1 MAKILL
7 MIQARSMKKVTKGGM
22 KTNEPLRSIQVSLN
36 RGSIWFY
43 RSYQIYKK
51 FYVRINFIKLILQ
64 KIRSS
69 TCKGERG
76 APELAKIR
84 LQIKPRQRTLMSATL
99 MSATLTNSSVDAG
112 INHIFRARRA
122 AIQND
127 HPLGGGF
134 GPARRACRFGWPQQ
148 FL

>member
-1 MAKILL
+1 M
-7 MIQARSMKKVTKGGM
+7 
-22 KTNEPLRSIQVSLN
+22 VSLN
-36 RGSIWFY
+36 RGSIRFY

-84 LQIKPRQRTLMSATL
+84 LQIK
-99 MSATLTNSSVDAG
+99 

-148 FL
+148 FPAKVGLSLHDNQPRLGTRNRLVADMPPTCDEKLCEGNPNFCEDLWPIKN